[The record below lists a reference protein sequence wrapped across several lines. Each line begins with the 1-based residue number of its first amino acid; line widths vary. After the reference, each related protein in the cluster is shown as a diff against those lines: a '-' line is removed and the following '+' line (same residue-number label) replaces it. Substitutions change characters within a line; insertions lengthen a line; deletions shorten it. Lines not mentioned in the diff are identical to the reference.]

1 MGSTIDQRPGAEFE
15 SASVSDPRS
24 TPVDHKGASIRRR
37 PGRGRP
43 GELWRRGDFV
53 RLWAAQS
60 ISAVGSQVTL
70 LALPLVAALTL
81 EASAF
86 EIGVLAAAETAP
98 FLLVGLFAG
107 VWVDRLRRRPI
118 LIATDLGRAALLL
131 AIPLAAWLGLL
142 GMPLLYAVALLTGT
156 LTLFFDVA
164 FLSYLPALVER
175 DELVE
180 GNSKLQAS
188 SSTAQ
193 VVGPGLAGALVGAVG
208 APFALL
214 LDAVSFVAS
223 AGFLARIRTPEPPP
237 ARAAEA
243 HVWRE
248 IGEGL
253 GFVRREKV
261 LWALAACSATVN
273 VFAWVFFAVYLLYMT
288 RDLGLGPGAV
298 GLVFAT
304 GGVGALIGAIAADP
318 LRRRFG
324 LGPTIVGAQLLFGLT
339 GLVIPLAALF
349 PEIALEM
356 VVASEFLQWLTVL
369 VADVNG
375 VSLRQALTPERVRG
389 RVNATMRFL
398 IWGPR
403 PFGSL
408 LGGALGGVIGL
419 APTLVVGELG
429 MLAAVAW
436 LVMSP
441 LPGMKEMPEAAA

>member
-1 MGSTIDQRPGAEFE
+1 MGSAMDQRPGAEVK
-15 SASVSDPRS
+15 SASVSDPHS
-24 TPVDHKGASIRRR
+24 IPVHHDERFDRHVRRWR
-37 PGRGRP
+37 PGG
-43 GELWRRGDFV
+43 LWRRGDFV
-53 RLWAAQS
+53 RFWAAQS

-86 EIGVLAAAETAP
+86 EVGVLAAAETAP

-107 VWVDRLRRRPI
+107 VWVDRLRRRPV

-131 AIPLAAWLGLL
+131 AIPLAAWLDLL
-142 GMPLLYAVALLTGT
+142 GMPLLYVVALLTGT

-164 FLSYLPALVER
+164 FLSYLPALVGRE
-175 DELVE
+175 ELVE

-188 SSTAQ
+188 ASTAQ
-193 VVGPGLAGALVGAVG
+193 VVGPGLAGALVAAIG
-208 APFALL
+208 APFVLL

-223 AGFLARIRTPEPPP
+223 AGLLARIRAPESAPERTAQP
-237 ARAAEA
+237 

-253 GFVRREKV
+253 RVVRRDAI
-261 LWALAACSATVN
+261 LRALAASSAMVN
-273 VFAWVFFAVYLLYMT
+273 VFAWVFFAVYVLYLT
-288 RDLGLGPGAV
+288 RELGLGPGAV

-304 GGVGALIGAIAADP
+304 GGIGALIGAVAADP
-318 LRRRFG
+318 IRRRFG

-339 GLVIPLAALF
+339 GLVIPLAVLF

-369 VADVNG
+369 VADVNA
-375 VSLRQALTPERVRG
+375 VSLRQALTPERLRG

-403 PFGSL
+403 PLGSL
-408 LGGALGGVIGL
+408 LGGVLGGAIGL

-436 LVMSP
+436 LVASP
-441 LPGMKEMPEAAA
+441 LPGVKEMPAAPE